1 MRISRKSLQT
11 LSLFTNFPRFFAKKN
26 LKSIPSEPY
35 IVQPP
40 AEPKIKTADFEIKIQ
55 KKDKKALA
63 TQEPQPQKPIP
74 TSPYLNAL
82 PVLPQSIK

>member
-11 LSLFTNFPRFFAKKN
+11 LSLFTHFPRFFAKKN
-26 LKSIPSEPY
+26 LKSIDSEPY
-35 IVQPP
+35 IVHPP
-40 AEPKIKTADFEIKIQ
+40 PEPKTKTADFEIKIQ

-82 PVLPQSIK
+82 PVIPHSTK